1 MRIKE
6 VWGDQIK
13 PRQDQRGHGF
23 QYTGSCLIETET
35 GITLRISVEDTS
47 VGGMLRQKIV
57 LLCHEKQWTII
68 LDDVDPEKET
78 TIEEGRRIFGEIAS
92 EVGTSRPRL
101 TITTAVKAI
110 KAIAELNCEIR
121 S

>member
-13 PRQDQRGHGF
+13 PRPDQRGHAF
-23 QYTGSCLIETET
+23 QYTGSCMVETET
-35 GITLRISVEDTS
+35 GITFQISVEDTS
-47 VGGMLRQKIV
+47 MEGMVRQKIV
-57 LLCHEKQWTII
+57 LLCHKKQWTII

-78 TIEEGRRIFGEIAS
+78 SIEEGRRIFGEIVN
-92 EVGTSRPRL
+92 EVGITSPRL

-110 KAIAELNCEIR
+110 KAIAALNCEIR